1 MMLDRIVNECANEF
15 GVTVE
20 AVMSNDRHCPIPDAR
35 HLAYLLVRE
44 KMGVGYT
51 KIGRMFRRDHS
62 SVQHGVKK
70 AGALIK
76 YDPEFAAKAR
86 AVKERIGSQETES
99 VLHVVVKSIN
109 QPPKVYLDEATAF
122 SERNPGEIVWTV
134 SARA

>member
-1 MMLDRIVNECANEF
+1 MLERIVQECAKEF

-20 AVMSNDRHCPIPDAR
+20 AIMSTDRHCPIPDAR

-44 KMGVGYT
+44 KMGVGCT

-76 YDPEFAAKAR
+76 YDPAFASKAR
-86 AVKERIGSQETES
+86 AVKDRLGSQETDS
-99 VLHVVVKSIN
+99 VVHVVVKSIN
-109 QPPKVYLDEATAF
+109 QPPRVYQDEATAF
-122 SERNPGEIVWTV
+122 SERKAGEMVWTV